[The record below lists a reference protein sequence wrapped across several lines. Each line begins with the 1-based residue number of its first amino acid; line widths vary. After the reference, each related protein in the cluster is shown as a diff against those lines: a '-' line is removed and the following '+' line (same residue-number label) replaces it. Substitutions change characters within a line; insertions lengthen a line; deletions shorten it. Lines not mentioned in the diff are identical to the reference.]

1 MYLNKAI
8 IFGNLTRDPERRT
21 LPSGAGVTSF
31 AIATTRNWKDKNGV
45 RQEDTQFHNCVAFG
59 PQADTIAQYMK
70 KGSSMMVEGRIQNR
84 SWDGPDGAKKYRTE
98 IVVDTFQ
105 FGPKPSGQGGGSY
118 GESASQPAKTGDKPA
133 QASQN
138 SPAQELET
146 IQYPDEE
153 INPDDIPF

>member
-8 IFGNLTRDPERRT
+8 IYGNLTRDPEKRA

-31 AIATTRNWKDKNGV
+31 AIATTRTWKDKNGV
-45 RQEDTQFHNCVAFG
+45 KQEDTQYHNCVAFG
-59 PQADTIAQYMK
+59 PQADVIAQYMK
-70 KGSSMMVEGRIQNR
+70 KGSSMMIEGRIQNR
-84 SWDGPDGAKKYRTE
+84 SWDGPDGVKKYRTE
-98 IVVDTFQ
+98 IVIDTFQ
-105 FGPKPSGQGGGSY
+105 FGPKREGGGAY
-118 GESASQPAKTGDKPA
+118 ESTAQAPAGNRPA

>member
-31 AIATTRNWKDKNGV
+31 AIATTRTWKDKNGV
-45 RQEDTQFHNCVAFG
+45 KQEDTQFHNCVAFG

-84 SWDGPDGAKKYRTE
+84 SWDGPDGQKKYRTE
-98 IVVDTFQ
+98 IVIDTFQ
-105 FGPKPSGQGGGSY
+105 FGPKREGGGAYDNPAPAQQGG
-118 GESASQPAKTGDKPA
+118 AKPV